1 MTLVISGTFCRA
13 VLGMTRLLFSLL
25 SCRVVH
31 LSMSHQQGTDPFRNL
46 ILCSLLPRAILSLSI
61 PADPTFLEEESE
73 ERTQE
78 GGVKREEDVKER
90 VEDHGRG
97 DVGHLWSHSP
107 RRAWLQVCT

>member
-1 MTLVISGTFCRA
+1 MTLVISGTFHRA

-25 SCRVVH
+25 SRRVVH

-61 PADPTFLEEESE
+61 PADPFLEEETE
-73 ERTQE
+73 ERRQE

-97 DVGHLWSHSP
+97 DVGRLWSHSP